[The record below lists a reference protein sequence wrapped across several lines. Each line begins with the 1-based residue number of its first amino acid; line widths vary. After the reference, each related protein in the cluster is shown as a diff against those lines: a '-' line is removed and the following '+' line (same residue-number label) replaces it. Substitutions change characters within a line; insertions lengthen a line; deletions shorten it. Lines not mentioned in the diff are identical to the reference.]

1 MKNMADAFM
10 NHCPIKK
17 VSKFPL

>member
-10 NHCPIKK
+10 NPCPIKK